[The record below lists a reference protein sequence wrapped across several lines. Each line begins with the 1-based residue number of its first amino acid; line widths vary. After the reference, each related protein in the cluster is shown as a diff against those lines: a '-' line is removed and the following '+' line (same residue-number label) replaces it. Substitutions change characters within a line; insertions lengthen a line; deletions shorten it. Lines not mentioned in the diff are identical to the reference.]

1 MLSTPKLLALHSF
14 LSPAT
19 SEESLCPACCS
30 LSAKLGV
37 ITFQCLKPTPSSILL
52 ARMPPLQSSLS
63 SQAPSTQLIPFHHTD
78 DAMNGT

>member
-14 LSPAT
+14 LIPET
-19 SEESLCPACCS
+19 SDPVPLPRCV

-52 ARMPPLQSSLS
+52 ARMPPLQSSRS
-63 SQAPSTQLIPFHHTD
+63 SHAPSTQLIPFHHTD
-78 DAMNGT
+78 DAMHRT